1 MLEIVNISV
10 EDSFSL
16 NYLQI
21 KIVKWK
27 DSVAKRGQDRNKVFP
42 EV

>member
-1 MLEIVNISV
+1 MLKIVKISV
-10 EDSFSL
+10 EDFFSL

-27 DSVAKRGQDRNKVFP
+27 DSVAKRGQDRYKVVP

>member
-1 MLEIVNISV
+1 MLKIVKISV
-10 EDSFSL
+10 EDFFSL

-27 DSVAKRGQDRNKVFP
+27 DSVAKRGQDRNKVVP

>member
-1 MLEIVNISV
+1 MLKIVKISV

-27 DSVAKRGQDRNKVFP
+27 GSVVKRGQDRNKVVP